1 MSYWKTLTTQFATEG
16 WKWWNSQEN
25 INFYPLIHRKLFE
38 STIKLSEVFLETSY
52 GEYIIIRFYNTL
64 NLNQQ
69 DKIQFHVK
77 KPNSVNFSP
86 YFDPNDP
93 LIVKKFEFF
102 VLKKMQTNP
111 KILFNDPK
119 FASNTSFFFGFSGLE
134 IINQEKPYF
143 LFVAIY
149 SRLTIFLYWTDLTI
163 SANSSL
169 NHHFICAEVYENHL
183 RETAHNAWKA
193 SKYGV
198 ISGPY
203 FPSLGLNGE
212 KYKVRN
218 ISPYSIRMRENTHQK

>member
-149 SRLTIFLYWTDLTI
+149 SRLTIFLYWIDLTI
-163 SANSSL
+163 SANIVQIRIYFWSVFGHFSHSVSFKKMQACSPQLCTKMTCWSS
-169 NHHFICAEVYENHL
+169 CE
-183 RETAHNAWKA
+183 
-193 SKYGV
+193 
-198 ISGPY
+198 
-203 FPSLGLNGE
+203 
-212 KYKVRN
+212 
-218 ISPYSIRMRENTHQK
+218 